1 MRRED
6 DRFLTGRGTYVPDVH
21 LEGTV
26 HAGFLGSPFAHA
38 RLARVDLAAARKARG
53 VLAAFSGAELRDAL
67 RPIPALKLDTADV
80 FHAPP
85 YWPLPPQVV
94 HHAGEPVA
102 VVVASNPYLARDALE
117 LVEVEY
123 DPLPTVV
130 DAEAAALP
138 GAPLLH
144 PQAPGNVGFRWSLRG
159 NVLAA
164 FRDADVVVEQR
175 LVNPRLQPAPL
186 ETDAALASWDAT
198 AQRLT
203 LWASSQNPHDLRGD
217 LAKVLRL
224 LAKQIRVISPDVG
237 GGFGAKVAVYPQ
249 VAVVGHLARA
259 LARPVRWVASRAEN
273 FQVATHGRD
282 QIQHV
287 RLAARKDG
295 TILGL
300 QVRAVANLGAYLS
313 SAGAVVPSEPFGEM
327 LSGCYGMR
335 AVDVEV
341 LGVYTNTAPTGPY
354 RGAGRPEAT
363 YLVERMVDLLA
374 RRLGLDPAEV
384 RMRNFVPRSA
394 FPYTSCTGRV
404 YDSGDYAAA
413 LERALKIADYEGFR
427 KDQTRAR
434 AEGRLLGIGLSSYVE
449 MCGVGPGMKGHSTV
463 RVTSEGKVVVVTGA
477 MPQGQG
483 GATTI
488 AQVVADE
495 LGVPHADVDVVY
507 GDTDLVPKGTGT
519 FGSRTT
525 AIEAGSAVLSAR
537 KVIDKARRLAAQL
550 LEAREDDVV
559 FDEGRFH
566 VKGVDSP
573 ARTLADVARDT
584 PRLLPKTRVDLEA
597 STAFDPEDFVYPFG
611 THVCLVELDRET
623 GEVRILRYVAVD
635 DFGNVVNPMLAE
647 GQVHGGILQG
657 IAQAL
662 WEASQY
668 DEAGNLL
675 TSSFIE
681 YGMATAKEAPRI
693 ETARTVTPTS
703 LNPLGVKGV
712 GEAGTIAAPPAVAN
726 AVMDALAPF
735 GVDHVDMPLTPEKV
749 WRAIHG
755 RDSGQ
760 PQRAGPK
767 DRYRA

>member
-1 MRRED
+1 MKVVGTSVVRRED
-6 DRFLTGRGTYVPDVH
+6 DRFLTGGGTYVPDVSM
-21 LEGTV
+21 ERTA
-26 HAGFLGSPFAHA
+26 HAAFLGSPFAHA
-38 RLARVDLAAARKARG
+38 RLSRVDLSAARKAPG
-53 VLAAFSGAELRDAL
+53 ILAAFSGADLRSAL
-67 RPIPALKLDTADV
+67 RTIPAVKLGSADA

-85 YWPLPPQVV
+85 YWPLPPEVV

-102 VVVASNPYLARDALE
+102 VVVASSPYLARDTLD

-130 DAEAAALP
+130 DAEAAAAP

-144 PQAPGNVGFRWSLRG
+144 SQAPGNVGFRWSLRG
-159 NVLAA
+159 DVVGA
-164 FRDADVVVEQR
+164 FRDAEVVVEQR

-186 ETDAALASWDAT
+186 ETDGALASWDAT
-198 AQRLT
+198 GQKLT

-224 LAKQIRVISPDVG
+224 PAKQIRVVSPDVG
-237 GGFGAKVAVYPQ
+237 GGFGAKVALYPQ

-259 LARPVRWVASRAEN
+259 LARPVRWVASRTEN

-282 QIQHV
+282 QIQHA
-287 RLAARKDG
+287 RLAARRDG

-300 QVRAVANLGAYLS
+300 QVRAYANLGAYLS
-313 SAGAVVPSEPFGEM
+313 TAGAVVPSEPFGEM

-341 LGVYTNTAPTGPY
+341 LGMYTNTAPTGPY
-354 RGAGRPEAT
+354 RGAGRPEAA

-394 FPYTSCTGRV
+394 FPYTTCTGRV
-404 YDSGDYAAA
+404 YDSGDYAGA
-413 LERALKIADYEGFR
+413 LERALKTSDYEGFR
-427 KDQTRAR
+427 KDQMRAR

-463 RVTSEGKVVVVTGA
+463 RMTAEGTVVVLTGA
-477 MPQGQG
+477 MPHGQG

-495 LGVPHADVDVVY
+495 LGVAPADVEVVY
-507 GDTDLVPKGTGT
+507 GDTDLVPRGTGT

-525 AIEAGSAVLSAR
+525 AIEGGSAVLSAR
-537 KVIDKARRLAAQL
+537 KVIHKARRLAARL

-566 VKGVDSP
+566 VKGVDEPS
-573 ARTLADVARDT
+573 RTLADIARDT
-584 PRLLPKTRVDLEA
+584 PRLLPDEPPVDLEA

-611 THVCLVELDRET
+611 SHVCLVELDRDT

-635 DFGNVVNPMLAE
+635 DFGNAVNPMLAE
-647 GQVHGGILQG
+647 GQVHGGVLQG

-662 WEASQY
+662 WESSEY

-681 YGMATAKEAPRI
+681 YGMPTATQAPRI
-693 ETARTVTPTS
+693 ETDRTVTPTP
-703 LNPLGVKGV
+703 LNPLGAKGV
-712 GEAGTIAAPPAVAN
+712 GEAGTIAAPPAVVN

-735 GVDHVDMPLTPEKV
+735 GVVHVDMPLTPEKV
-749 WRAIHG
+749 WRAI
-755 RDSGQ
+755 RDADSGRR
-760 PQRAGPK
+760 PA
-767 DRYRA
+767 